1 MGHYLNDRIK
11 ELAEQ
16 ADDYATEKARDGY
29 SNYNL
34 VYDRKFAELIVKECL
49 KVCAEKRTLFQNE
62 SLSAQSQVGRDAW
75 RDKRD
80 GTNECVFDIKQH
92 FGIKE

>member
-1 MGHYLNDRIK
+1 MNDRIK

-34 VYDRKFAELIVKECL
+34 VYDRKFAELIVRECL
-49 KVCAEKRTLFQNE
+49 TVISKASKEASEQNTYMGNDVP
-62 SLSAQSQVGRDAW
+62 SIVHQMLIA
-75 RDKRD
+75 K
-80 GTNECVFDIKQH
+80 H
-92 FGIKE
+92 FGIK